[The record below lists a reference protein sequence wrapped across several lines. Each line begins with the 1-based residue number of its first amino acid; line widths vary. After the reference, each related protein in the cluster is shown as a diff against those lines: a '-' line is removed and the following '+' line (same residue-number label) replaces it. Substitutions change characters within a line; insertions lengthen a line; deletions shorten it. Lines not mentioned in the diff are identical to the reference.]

1 MRLREVRSNFKRISP
16 FIGIQA
22 LIVLF
27 YFWQHIA
34 DWSLLEISRIKG
46 QFNFQD
52 FVTIFTSSEC
62 FRDIGLQIYVPEA
75 TRPLCFYP
83 YGRTLIYLIDLARIS
98 SILAP
103 AIIVLI
109 SFAIMHISVKF
120 FSPMNRSEKT
130 FFLLTLI
137 SPPLWLAFER
147 GNADLLICLLVLIS
161 AYFSF
166 KNKVHFTVAIL
177 LLTTL
182 IKFYTFPLLIL
193 ILWRQRRTI
202 HWFISVVLIVTTSY
216 IIFTD
221 IQMQNL
227 QQPGSFAFGSPV
239 VTFWI
244 NALSSN
250 LNLPIN
256 EVSIRIGQ
264 VLGILILGMIA
275 LIFFTKL
282 KVKSQLSNSAYYSLS
297 DHCFYSLGV
306 VYVTCFTLGMSYD
319 YRLIFSALAGVFFI
333 RSFENLGNLRWWF
346 GICWLLSLW
355 LSVFGFGLS
364 PKMHLLI
371 QWIGN
376 GFDFITAGLILS
388 LIVREIGIRQLPDRI
403 S

>member
-1 MRLREVRSNFKRISP
+1 
-16 FIGIQA
+16 
-22 LIVLF
+22 
-27 YFWQHIA
+27 
-34 DWSLLEISRIKG
+34 
-46 QFNFQD
+46 
-52 FVTIFTSSEC
+52 
-62 FRDIGLQIYVPEA
+62 
-75 TRPLCFYP
+75 
-83 YGRTLIYLIDLARIS
+83 
-98 SILAP
+98 
-103 AIIVLI
+103 
-109 SFAIMHISVKF
+109 
-120 FSPMNRSEKT
+120 
-130 FFLLTLI
+130 
-137 SPPLWLAFER
+137 
-147 GNADLLICLLVLIS
+147 
-161 AYFSF
+161 
-166 KNKVHFTVAIL
+166 
-177 LLTTL
+177 
-182 IKFYTFPLLIL
+182 
-193 ILWRQRRTI
+193 
-202 HWFISVVLIVTTSY
+202 
-216 IIFTD
+216 
-221 IQMQNL
+221 MQNL

-256 EVSIRIGQ
+256 EVSIRTGQ

-282 KVKSQLSNSAYYSLS
+282 KIKSQLSNSAYYSLS
-297 DHCFYSLGV
+297 DHCFCSLGV

-319 YRLIFSALAGVFFI
+319 YRLIFSALAGVFFV

-355 LSVFGFGLS
+355 LSVFSFGLS